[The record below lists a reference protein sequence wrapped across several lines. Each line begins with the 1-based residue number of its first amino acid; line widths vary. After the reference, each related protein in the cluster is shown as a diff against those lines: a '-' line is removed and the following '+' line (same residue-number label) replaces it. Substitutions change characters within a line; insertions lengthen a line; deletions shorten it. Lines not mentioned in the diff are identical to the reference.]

1 MSDLSD
7 GNSESISRTVIGAP
21 TWEHLRQLVNAC
33 EAALVICSPWIS
45 PIGVAKLEVLIA
57 ENPRVRTVEIWSRL
71 TEVATDSRSLLR
83 LTRTLA
89 SRDIEVILKD
99 SQDLHLKVYLADDK
113 FALFGSANLT
123 QGGFANNPEI
133 IVSTSD
139 PTLLQ
144 QIDFVLGSI
153 VMDTVT
159 VEELDEFVSTQ
170 LPELELRERNQPP
183 LEVRPPWR
191 DRRTS
196 KGRGPFRSG
205 TGRRAF
211 LLGSRP
217 GSGSVQK
224 IVKIADWGK
233 RSANIYN
240 LIDESREKLYPV
252 SDADLRGYVERGVEI
267 EEPYIREESTAE
279 WVRYGRDSASKLGLQ
294 VARDD

>member
-1 MSDLSD
+1 VTNASN
-7 GNSESISRTVIGAP
+7 GNSERISGTVIGAP
-21 TWEHLRQLVNAC
+21 RWEHLRQLVNAC

-45 PIGVAKLEVLIA
+45 SIGVTKLEAFIA
-57 ENPRVRTVEIWSRL
+57 ENPRVRTVEIWTRL
-71 TEVATDSRSLLR
+71 TEVATDSRNLLR
-83 LTRTLA
+83 LTRTLT

-99 SQDLHLKVYLADDK
+99 SQDLHLKVYLADR

-123 QGGFANNPEI
+123 HGGFANNPEI
-133 IVSTSD
+133 IVSTSE

-144 QIDFVLGSI
+144 QIELVLSSI

-159 VEELDEFVSTQ
+159 VEELDEFVSAQ
-170 LPELELRERNQPP
+170 LPELELRERNQPS

-224 IVKIADWGK
+224 IVKIADWGG
-233 RSANIYN
+233 RSVNIYD
-240 LIDESREKLYPV
+240 LIDESREKLYPIPE
-252 SDADLRGYVERGVEI
+252 ADLRGYVERGVEI
-267 EEPYIREESTAE
+267 DEPYIREESTAE
-279 WVRYGRDSASKLGLQ
+279 WVRYGRDSAAKLGFQ